1 MTAID
6 QPTMT
11 ALEKNQNITAILA
24 LSLRILLSLHVV
36 LLLLLLLIATNL
48 FRNSIKLLPMSELVF
63 ESDRIQKT
71 GAWSFLDQLP
81 SSLPKES
88 SFMQMIR

>member
-1 MTAID
+1 
-6 QPTMT
+6 MT

-24 LSLRILLSLHVV
+24 LSLQILLSLHVV
-36 LLLLLLLIATNL
+36 LLLLLLIATNL

>member
-24 LSLRILLSLHVV
+24 LPLRILLSLHVV
-36 LLLLLLLIATNL
+36 LLLLLLIATNL
-48 FRNSIKLLPMSELVF
+48 F
-63 ESDRIQKT
+63 
-71 GAWSFLDQLP
+71 
-81 SSLPKES
+81 
-88 SFMQMIR
+88 

>member
-6 QPTMT
+6 QPSMT

-24 LSLRILLSLHVV
+24 LSLQILLSLHVV
-36 LLLLLLLIATNL
+36 LLLLLLIATNL

>member
-36 LLLLLLLIATNL
+36 LLLLLLIATNL
-48 FRNSIKLLPMSELVF
+48 FWNSIKLLPMSELVF

-88 SFMQMIR
+88 SLMQMIR

>member
-24 LSLRILLSLHVV
+24 LSLQILLSLHVV
-36 LLLLLLLIATNL
+36 LLLLLLIATNL